1 MSGVV
6 KIDIIESEEMLKT
19 LLAAQKT
26 AFAKERVQALYLLK
40 TKQVET
46 VQHLAGIVGRNRV
59 TVQRWLRSYR
69 SGGLSQ
75 LLSQHKSQGR
85 PMVISPE
92 ARASLKE
99 ELKDPE
105 GFSSYKEVQLWL
117 LAFLGVEANYH
128 VVHRLVRY
136 QLQAKLKSSRP
147 RSSEQNL
154 EQLNNFKKNC
164 QAFYNQ

>member
-6 KIDIIESEEMLKT
+6 KIDIIESVEELKT

-26 AFAKERVQALYLLK
+26 AFGKERVQALYLLK

-46 VQHLAGIVGRNRV
+46 VQHLATILGRNRV

-69 SGGLSQ
+69 SGGLCK

-85 PMVISPE
+85 PMIISAE
-92 ARASLKE
+92 AIASLKE

-117 LAFLGVEANYH
+117 LAFLGIEANYH
-128 VVHRLVRY
+128 VVHHLVRY
-136 QLQAKLKSSRP
+136 RLQAKLKSSRP
-147 RSSEQNL
+147 RSSEQNP
-154 EQLNNFKKNC
+154 EELNDFKKNC
-164 QAFYNQ
+164 QAIYMQ

>member
-6 KIDIIESEEMLKT
+6 KIDIIESVEVLKT
-19 LLAAQKT
+19 LLVAQKT
-26 AFAKERVQALYLLK
+26 VFGKERVQALYLLK

-46 VQHLAGIVGRNRV
+46 VQHLATILGRNRV

-69 SGGLSQ
+69 SGGLRQ

-85 PMVISPE
+85 PMLISSE
-92 ARASLKE
+92 SIASLKE

-117 LAFLGVEANYH
+117 KAVLGIEANYH

-136 QLQAKLKSSRP
+136 KLQAKLKSSRP

-154 EQLNNFKKNC
+154 EELNNFKKNY
-164 QAFYNQ
+164 QTIYSQ

>member
-1 MSGVV
+1 MSGIV
-6 KIDIIESEEMLKT
+6 KIDIVESVEVLRN

-26 AFAKERVQALYLLK
+26 AFGKERVQALYLLK

-46 VQHLAGIVGRNRV
+46 VQHLAGILGRNRV

-75 LLSQHKSQGR
+75 LLFEHKSQGR
-85 PMVISPE
+85 PMVISCQ
-92 ARASLKE
+92 AIASLKE

-117 LAFLGVEANYH
+117 LAVLGVEANYH

-136 QLQAKLKSSRP
+136 KLSAKLKSSRP
-147 RSSEQNL
+147 RSSEQNS
-154 EQLNNFKKNC
+154 EELNNFKKNY
-164 QAFYNQ
+164 QASYSQ